1 MDHNKVTV
9 KTTKRSRSKL
19 SKSEENILASQIV
32 VPESTSERDRMI
44 ATAAYFRAEKRG
56 FSGNEADAVQDWL
69 EAEREVN
76 NKLKNLNMTAGAQQ
90 FSVDEELCEVE

>member
-1 MDHNKVTV
+1 MDNSKVNV

-19 SKSEENILASQIV
+19 TKSEENVLASQITA
-32 VPESTSERDRMI
+32 PESAIERDELI

-56 FSGNEADAVQDWL
+56 FTGNEADAVEDWL

-76 NKLKNLNMTAGAQQ
+76 NKLKNFNMTASARQS
-90 FSVDEELCEVE
+90 SVEEELCEVE